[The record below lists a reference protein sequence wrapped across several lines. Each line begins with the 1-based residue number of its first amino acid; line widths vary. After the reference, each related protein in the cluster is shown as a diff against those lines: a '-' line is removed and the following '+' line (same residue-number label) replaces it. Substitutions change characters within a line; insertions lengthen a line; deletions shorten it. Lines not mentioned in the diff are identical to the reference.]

1 MMEKMQRVLP
11 ILLPLTH
18 PERHSY
24 KERLLQAHRRYRRLG
39 LSKRY
44 APTILFPPPIR
55 IFRKQRLIPWKDLC
69 SPPQDRKF
77 SVQKQIQ
84 NDVESKIGTKSLNRV
99 IFFFTFPSSL
109 FQIRENKK
117 KRKDL
122 GISKRMEINRTF
134 WMYRCSS
141 PHMSRSI
148 SFGLE
153 ISVFLSPSILGFL
166 DETN

>member
-1 MMEKMQRVLP
+1 MEKIQRVLP

-55 IFRKQRLIPWKDLC
+55 IFRKQRLIPWKDLR
-69 SPPQDRKF
+69 SPQDRKF

-109 FQIRENKK
+109 FQIWENKK
-117 KRKDL
+117 KEK
-122 GISKRMEINRTF
+122 I
-134 WMYRCSS
+134 
-141 PHMSRSI
+141 
-148 SFGLE
+148 LE
-153 ISVFLSPSILGFL
+153 YPK
-166 DETN
+166 EWK

>member
-1 MMEKMQRVLP
+1 MMEKIQRVLP

-24 KERLLQAHRRYRRLG
+24 KERPLQAHRRYRRLG

-55 IFRKQRLIPWKDLC
+55 IFRKQRLIPWKDLR
-69 SPPQDRKF
+69 SPQDRKF

-99 IFFFTFPSSL
+99 IFFFHFSFFAFSNL
-109 FQIRENKK
+109 GKAK